1 MRERRDA
8 CRRNNNAATTTIIIE
23 KKKLRMEILN
33 SLKSAVVT
41 LLLLLSVISVSG
53 SVNHQREVD
62 SVRITYGHLDGYAIY
77 QSRAIYA
84 FHNNAYVLQKEEALG
99 ANSAQQL
106 PDTIMRETVCKL
118 LNDSRLYA
126 KEDYCDCVRITTE
139 DYADYMRVLND
150 SIHDPLPFIK
160 DLPKDQYELDKNVFL
175 LLSCSDII
183 KIVESPDQ
191 KIYIPKPLLK
201 IELTGSDGC
210 IMSMEPKSY
219 YEGTAWEITCD
230 GKKSYLDFEHVMS
243 FLKETHFDKYAYFF
257 ERFYL
262 LFQIAD
268 KLKGREGRQ

>member
-1 MRERRDA
+1 
-8 CRRNNNAATTTIIIE
+8 
-23 KKKLRMEILN
+23 MEISN
-33 SLKSAVVT
+33 KINHKVFTS
-41 LLLLLSVISVSG
+41 LLLLISIGTYGTVSL
-53 SVNHQREVD
+53 QKKID
-62 SVRITYGHLDGYAIY
+62 SICITYGHLDGYAIY

-99 ANSAQQL
+99 ANRALQL

-268 KLKGREGRQ
+268 KLKGRED